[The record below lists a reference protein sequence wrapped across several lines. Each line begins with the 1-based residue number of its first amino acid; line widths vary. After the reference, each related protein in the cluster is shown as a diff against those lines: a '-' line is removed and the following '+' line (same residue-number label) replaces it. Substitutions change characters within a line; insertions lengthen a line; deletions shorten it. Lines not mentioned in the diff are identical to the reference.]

1 MLLEAQ
7 WDAFLISVSRD
18 SLIQTEHAP
27 RRRSLMQLQ
36 SRQCLFFRT
45 APIAIVE
52 VINPCWQHAKPWW
65 YRGIQLCEDKD
76 ELSWSMEATWLLLLF
91 FRTSLL
97 HKLRRWPEGSNTLRQ
112 VKYIQFQEFQVHS
125 TRFLFVWRCREFLSG
140 FLTDFLSR
148 VYVWS
153 KWSSNVPRRCS
164 TSPVRCRPGT
174 TAARF
179 AFEHCTISIRNAKKR
194 YDTNTYVR
202 MEKVRIE
209 QYWTSSIC
217 SSVLLHE
224 VAGRFWMYDN
234 FANLLIDFK
243 WFIVDVAASTLKVCT
258 KEMPGTSGGLQG
270 FIVLLAWSLDDS
282 TFMDSRC
289 RRLPCFIV
297 FHHVSSCFGFGQV
310 YNRHL
315 WNVTRAERFA
325 QAFQVWFA
333 ESKLE
338 ENRIKR

>member
-1 MLLEAQ
+1 MISWNPTVRGQRWAVLEHGGN
-7 WDAFLISVSRD
+7 L
-18 SLIQTEHAP
+18 TP
-27 RRRSLMQLQ
+27 
-36 SRQCLFFRT
+36 
-45 APIAIVE
+45 
-52 VINPCWQHAKPWW
+52 
-65 YRGIQLCEDKD
+65 
-76 ELSWSMEATWLLLLF
+76 LLF

-209 QYWTSSIC
+209 QYRTNSIC

-224 VAGRFWMYDN
+224 VVGRFWMYDN
-234 FANLLIDFK
+234 FANLLNDFK

-282 TFMDSRC
+282 TFMDARC
-289 RRLPCFIV
+289 RRLPCFIM
-297 FHHVSSCFGFGQV
+297 FHHVSGLARFTTGIFGMWPV
-310 YNRHL
+310 LSVLH
-315 WNVTRAERFA
+315 
-325 QAFQVWFA
+325 
-333 ESKLE
+333 KLFRCGLQ
-338 ENRIKR
+338 NQSSRKTG